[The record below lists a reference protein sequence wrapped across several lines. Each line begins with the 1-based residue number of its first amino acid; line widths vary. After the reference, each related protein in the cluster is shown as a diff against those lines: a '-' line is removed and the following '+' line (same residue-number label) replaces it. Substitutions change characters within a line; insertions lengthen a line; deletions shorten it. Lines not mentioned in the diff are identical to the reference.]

1 MEPLPFTE
9 RSHSSAA
16 LAPSGGRIAA
26 GVLEGGR
33 YVVRLLDLAR
43 RTDDIIE
50 MPGINWSPVWNPGGT
65 RIAIRSMVKGD
76 FDVYAKDVAT
86 AAPPVL
92 LLSTPRDESPMA
104 WLSERKLAISQADE
118 TGVYRTKQLDLD
130 TPAKLASI
138 ADYNP
143 DSMALSPDRR

>member
-1 MEPLPFTE
+1 
-9 RSHSSAA
+9 
-16 LAPSGGRIAA
+16 
-26 GVLEGGR
+26 
-33 YVVRLLDLAR
+33 
-43 RTDDIIE
+43 
-50 MPGINWSPVWNPGGT
+50 
-65 RIAIRSMVKGD
+65 
-76 FDVYAKDVAT
+76 
-86 AAPPVL
+86 
-92 LLSTPRDESPMA
+92 MA